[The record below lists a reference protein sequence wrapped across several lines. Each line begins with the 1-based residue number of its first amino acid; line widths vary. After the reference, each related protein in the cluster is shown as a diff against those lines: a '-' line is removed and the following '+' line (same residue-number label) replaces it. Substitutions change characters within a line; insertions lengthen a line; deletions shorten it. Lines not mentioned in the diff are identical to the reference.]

1 MCTLFGQEICREGF
15 CMNTQPGFECYCKQG
30 FYYDGALY
38 QCLDV
43 DECQD
48 EQSCPNSHC
57 VNTNGSYSCVCPPPM
72 VFDPNKRQP
81 LASHPTAPVAQGLDP
96 SSHPTAP
103 VAQGLDL
110 SPRKPETW
118 VRFPGGTGRNLRQV
132 YSTHRP
138 ELQRDKCW
146 KNIGNNFMCSYL
158 AVGHFTTF
166 PECCC
171 KYGQAWGSKCQLC
184 PALSSELHPTV
195 PPPRP
200 PPPSPPSRPVSRPS
214 SSVALLP
221 PPPSLTPPPPDPN
234 LQHLR
239 TSF

>member
-1 MCTLFGQEICREGF
+1 
-15 CMNTQPGFECYCKQG
+15 MNTQPGFECYCKQG

-72 VFDPNKRQP
+72 VFDPNKRQCIQP
-81 LASHPTAPVAQGLDP
+81 LI
-96 SSHPTAP
+96 
-103 VAQGLDL
+103 
-110 SPRKPETW
+110 
-118 VRFPGGTGRNLRQV
+118 FIN
-132 YSTHRP
+132 RP

-184 PALSSELHPTV
+184 PALSSDVYLHMCNHSQIPARYPVRSVGQRAIEELEN
-195 PPPRP
+195 
-200 PPPSPPSRPVSRPS
+200 SRS
-214 SSVALLP
+214 S
-221 PPPSLTPPPPDPN
+221 DGE
-234 LQHLR
+234 
-239 TSF
+239 